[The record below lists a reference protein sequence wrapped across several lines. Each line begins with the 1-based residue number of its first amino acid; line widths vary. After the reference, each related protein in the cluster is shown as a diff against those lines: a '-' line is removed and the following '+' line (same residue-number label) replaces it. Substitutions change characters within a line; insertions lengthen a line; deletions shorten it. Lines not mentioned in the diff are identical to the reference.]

1 MEQKAIFNAVFLKLI
16 FDELAQNVL
25 FDMKQI
31 QIADAVFQITRHLL
45 RQQQESMD
53 LLIIFENEKFSPT
66 NSL

>member
-16 FDELAQNVL
+16 LDELAQNVL

-31 QIADAVFQITRHLL
+31 QIADAVFQVTRHLL

>member
-1 MEQKAIFNAVFLKLI
+1 MEQKAIFNAVFLKHI

-31 QIADAVFQITRHLL
+31 QIADAVFQVIRHLL

-53 LLIIFENEKFSPT
+53 SLIIFENEKVLPT